1 MLWLRFRG
9 TALAFSTVLT
19 VLKAGAI
26 AGIVTFCVSDY
37 MANAALPEDFVLPQI
52 KLSPYEIFA
61 NQVPLFDVDFFN
73 PMEDITVQ
81 SSQRD
86 KLQENGVSSDDLED
100 KLKDLRNKYY

>member
-1 MLWLRFRG
+1 MHWLRFHG